1 MNELIS
7 SKPLL
12 AGADCDVLRGAL
24 APAMR
29 RRDLVIIAAGGLA
42 FGIQPFSS
50 LSQPSSRV
58 WKMGFLAHGN
68 EVFYQPLFDRLK
80 ELGYEKGR
88 NLIVERRYAEGH
100 ADRFQQFAKELV
112 QQNVNIIIVVTTPA
126 ALAAKKETTT
136 IPIVFPNAINP
147 VETGVVAS
155 LSHPGCNV
163 TGGAIPTA
171 ELRAKRLEL
180 LKQMMPELSQGTVLW
195 NEANPSVSL
204 GWRDTQNAGRAMGI
218 ALDPYQVREPGDF
231 GPAFAALAQKRPQV
245 IIVFQDAL
253 TLQHR
258 DEIIDFTV
266 RERLPAMFT
275 AKEWTDAGGLV
286 SYGENLS
293 EMYRR
298 GAYFVDR
305 IFRGTNPADL
315 PVEQPTKYDL
325 MLNLN
330 TAEAIGLTIPPQ
342 FLDRVDHLID

>member
-1 MNELIS
+1 MHFI
-7 SKPLL
+7 
-12 AGADCDVLRGAL
+12 GRRRR
-24 APAMR
+24 AMR
-29 RRDLVIIAAGGLA
+29 RRDLLIIATGGLA
-42 FGIQPFSS
+42 LGFRPYSSFSEPF
-50 LSQPSSRV
+50 RV

-68 EVFYQPLFDRLK
+68 EIFYQPLFDRLK
-80 ELGYEKGR
+80 ELGYEEGR

-100 ADRFQQFAKELV
+100 ADRFQQLARELV
-112 QQNVNIIIVVTTPA
+112 QQNVDIIIVVTTPA
-126 ALAAKKETTT
+126 ALAAKKAKTT

-155 LSHPGCNV
+155 LGHPGCNV

-171 ELRAKRLEL
+171 ELSAKRLEL
-180 LKQMMPELSQGTVLW
+180 LNEMMPALSQGIVLW

-204 GWRDTQNAGRAMGI
+204 GWRDTQNAGRALRI
-218 ALDPYQVREPGDF
+218 VLDPQRVREPADF
-231 GPAFAALAQKRPQV
+231 GPAFAMLAQKRPQV

-305 IFRGTNPADL
+305 ILRGANPMDL
-315 PVEQPTKYDL
+315 PVEQPTKYYL
-325 MLNLN
+325 MLNMK
-330 TAEAIGLTIPPQ
+330 TAKAIGLTIPHR
-342 FLDRVDHLID
+342 FLDRVDDIIE

>member
-1 MNELIS
+1 
-7 SKPLL
+7 
-12 AGADCDVLRGAL
+12 
-24 APAMR
+24 MR
-29 RRDLVIIAAGGLA
+29 RRDLLIVATGGLA
-42 FGIQPFSS
+42 LGFRPYSS
-50 LSQPSSRV
+50 LSQPFRV

-68 EVFYQPLFDRLK
+68 EIFYQPLFDRLK
-80 ELGYEKGR
+80 ELGYEEGR

-100 ADRFQQFAKELV
+100 ADRFQQLAKELV
-112 QQNVNIIIVVTTPA
+112 QQNVDIIIVVTTPA
-126 ALAAKKETTT
+126 ALAAKNATTT

-155 LSHPGCNV
+155 LGHPGFNV

-171 ELRAKRLEL
+171 ELSAKRLEL
-180 LKQMMPELSQGTVLW
+180 LKEMMPDLSQGMVLW

-204 GWRDTQNAGRAMGI
+204 GWRDTQNAGRALRI
-218 ALDPYQVREPGDF
+218 VLDPQRVREPADF
-231 GPAFAALAQKRPQV
+231 GPAFAMLAQKRPQV

-305 IFRGTNPADL
+305 ILRGANPMDL

-325 MLNLN
+325 MLNMK
-330 TAEAIGLTIPPQ
+330 TAKAIGLTIPHR
-342 FLDRVDHLID
+342 FLDRVDNIIE

>member
-1 MNELIS
+1 
-7 SKPLL
+7 
-12 AGADCDVLRGAL
+12 
-24 APAMR
+24 MR
-29 RRDLVIIAAGGLA
+29 RRDLLIITTGGLTL
-42 FGIQPFSS
+42 GLVPFSS
-50 LSQPSSRV
+50 LSQLKTRV
-58 WKMGFLAHGN
+58 WKMGFLAHGD
-68 EVFYQPLFDRLK
+68 ELFYKPLFDHLK
-80 ELGYEKGR
+80 QLGYEEGR

-100 ADRFQQFAKELV
+100 ADRFQQLAKELV
-112 QQNVNIIIVVTTPA
+112 QQNVDIIIVVTTPA
-126 ALAAKKETTT
+126 ALAAKKATTT

-155 LSHPGCNV
+155 LGRPGSNV

-171 ELRAKRLEL
+171 ELSAKRLEL
-180 LKQMMPELSQGTVLW
+180 LKEMMPDLSQGIVLW

-204 GWRDTQNAGRAMGI
+204 GWRDTQDAGRAMGI
-218 ALDPYQVREPGDF
+218 VLDPLRVREPADF
-231 GPAFAALAQKRPQV
+231 GPAFDMLAQKRPQV
-245 IIVFQDAL
+245 VIVFQDAL

-275 AKEWTDAGGLV
+275 AKEWTEAGGLV

-305 IFRGTNPADL
+305 IFRGANPADL

-325 MLNLN
+325 MLNLK
-330 TAEAIGLTIPPQ
+330 TAKAIGLVIPQ
-342 FLDRVDHLID
+342 RFVDRVDGVIE

>member
-1 MNELIS
+1 MHFI
-7 SKPLL
+7 
-12 AGADCDVLRGAL
+12 GRRRR
-24 APAMR
+24 AMR
-29 RRDLVIIAAGGLA
+29 RRDLLIIATGGLA
-42 FGIQPFSS
+42 LGFRPYSS
-50 LSQPSSRV
+50 LSQPFRV

-68 EVFYQPLFDRLK
+68 EIFYQPLFDRLK
-80 ELGYEKGR
+80 ELGYEEGR

-100 ADRFQQFAKELV
+100 ADRFQQLAKELV
-112 QQNVNIIIVVTTPA
+112 QQNVDIIIVVTTPA
-126 ALAAKKETTT
+126 ALAAKNATTT

-155 LSHPGCNV
+155 LGHPGCNV

-171 ELRAKRLEL
+171 ELSAKRLEL
-180 LKQMMPELSQGTVLW
+180 LKQMMPDLSQGIVLW

-204 GWRDTQNAGRAMGI
+204 GWRDTQNAGRALRI
-218 ALDPYQVREPGDF
+218 VLDPQRVREPADF
-231 GPAFAALAQKRPQV
+231 GPAFAMLAQKRPQV

-305 IFRGTNPADL
+305 ILRGANPMDL

-325 MLNLN
+325 MLNMK
-330 TAEAIGLTIPPQ
+330 TAKAIGLTIPHR
-342 FLDRVDHLID
+342 FLDRVDDIIE

>member
-1 MNELIS
+1 
-7 SKPLL
+7 
-12 AGADCDVLRGAL
+12 
-24 APAMR
+24 MR
-29 RRDLVIIAAGGLA
+29 RRDLLIIAIGGLA
-42 FGIQPFSS
+42 LGFRPLSL
-50 LSQPSSRV
+50 LSQPAARV

-68 EVFYQPLFDRLK
+68 EIFYQPLFDHLK
-80 ELGYEKGR
+80 ELGYEEGR

-100 ADRFQQFAKELV
+100 ADRFQQLANELV
-112 QQNVNIIIVVTTPA
+112 QQNVDIIIVVTTPA

-155 LSHPGCNV
+155 LGHPGCNV

-171 ELRAKRLEL
+171 ELSAKRLEL
-180 LKQMMPELSQGTVLW
+180 LKQMMPDHLSQGAVLW

-204 GWRDTQNAGRAMGI
+204 GWRDTQNAGRAMGV
-218 ALDPYQVREPGDF
+218 ALDPYRVREPADF
-231 GPAFAALAQKRPQV
+231 GPAFSMLAQNRPQV

-305 IFRGTNPADL
+305 IFRGANPADL

-325 MLNLN
+325 MLNLK
-330 TAEAIGLTIPPQ
+330 TAKAIGLTIPQ
-342 FLDRVDHLID
+342 RFLDRVDDVIE